1 MDELVVTL
9 PTDPRAQPLIDDLGR
24 DYDERYG
31 LNDGIPSSFELQR
44 YPAELFDPAHGG
56 VFLLLIRDDV
66 VVAGG
71 AFKRE
76 SSTTAEIKRVWTHP
90 SYRRQGLA
98 RTMMDALENR
108 AREVGYTV
116 VELTTGARQ
125 PEAVALYLGLGY
137 EPLFDLDG
145 DWEEVSYLNFRKT
158 LVDVAGETAPRAG
171 L

>member
-1 MDELVVTL
+1 MDEFVVTL

-31 LNDGIPSSFELQR
+31 QNDGIPSSFELQR
-44 YPAELFDPAHGG
+44 YPAELFSPELGG

-66 VVAGG
+66 VIAGG

-76 SSTTAEIKRVWTHP
+76 SSTMAEVKRVWTHP

-98 RTMMDALENR
+98 RAIMDALENR
-108 AREVGYTV
+108 AREVGYTEI
-116 VELTTGARQ
+116 ELTTGARQ

-137 EPLFDLDG
+137 QPLFDLEG
-145 DWEEVSYLNFRKT
+145 DWEEVSYLTFRKA
-158 LVDVAGETAPRAG
+158 LPPA
-171 L
+171 

>member
-31 LNDGIPSSFELQR
+31 QNDGIPSSFELQR
-44 YPAELFDPAHGG
+44 YPAELFSPELGG

-66 VVAGG
+66 VIAGG

-76 SSTTAEIKRVWTHP
+76 STSRAEVKRVWTHP

-98 RTMMDALENR
+98 RTIMAALESR
-108 AREVGYTV
+108 ARDDGYTEI
-116 VELTTGARQ
+116 ELTTGARQ
-125 PEAVALYLGLGY
+125 PEAVALYLELGY
-137 EPLFDLDG
+137 QPLFDLEG
-145 DWEEVSYLNFRKT
+145 DWEEVSYLTFRKA
-158 LVDVAGETAPRAG
+158 LSPA
-171 L
+171 